1 MIGNRKPFFFDVTLR
16 DGNQALKKPWNTQQK
31 VQVFKSLIELG
42 VDGVE
47 LGFASASKTDFEAC
61 STMSKIT
68 PDNLIVS
75 SLSRAIEREIEL
87 SFESIKYANK
97 SRLHIVYPVSRYALE
112 KVLQVDFQKAKEMA
126 VNAVRYARKI
136 SKGVSEIQFSGEH
149 FGDSE
154 ENIEF
159 AIDLFQSVLAEGANI
174 INLPN
179 TVERTRP
186 MRFVAMVQKVVDALP
201 RDTKVS
207 VHTHNDLGMA
217 TATTVES
224 YYAGATQ
231 LEVTLNGLGERAGN
245 TNIYEVACALKN
257 CGEEIDL
264 RMDKFYETAQFISMM
279 TSIPIHEKAPIIG
292 EDIFSHRSGIH
303 QDGVVKT
310 KNETKNLY
318 GAFSPELVGRTQGH
332 QIQFTS
338 QSGKAAFTELLGKKN
353 ISFTPKQMEEFQM
366 YLKDKSDTHFTSLK
380 TEDIEKYYLEYLAS
394 FGDLVAI
401 S

>member
-1 MIGNRKPFFFDVTLR
+1 
-16 DGNQALKKPWNTQQK
+16 
-31 VQVFKSLIELG
+31 
-42 VDGVE
+42 
-47 LGFASASKTDFEAC
+47 
-61 STMSKIT
+61 MSKFT

-186 MRFVAMVQKVVDALP
+186 MRFVAMVQRVVDALP

-380 TEDIEKYYLEYLAS
+380 TEDIEKYYLEYLAN
-394 FGDLVAI
+394 FGASVAI